1 VHTDSNHSTT
11 MARSL
16 GSSMARGLGILLIM
30 MTLSEIAATRS
41 EFNEDDWT
49 FYIVAAGI
57 CAFFAAF
64 GIGANDVAN
73 AYATSV
79 GSKAITVRQAVMLA
93 AVFEFAGAVLMG
105 SNVAK
110 TIRKGIA
117 DASCF
122 EDNPGLMIYGMTCVI
137 ISVAI
142 WLILASYFELPVS
155 TTHSC
160 VGGVIGMALMT
171 RGSRCVIWNYT
182 RNDYGN
188 GTTNMAFENFP
199 WLDGVAE
206 IVASWFLSPIAS
218 GICAAIL
225 YGIVKFAVMRGDAYF
240 RCKIFFPLIV
250 LVVVWINVSYWILK
264 GTKGQC
270 ERFRTCRLTREAK
283 AGNLW
288 PALLVGLYPSIAAGV
303 VAGAM
308 VPTLSK
314 RIDSGDVVGANRAL
328 AERAAAGVRQQADEE
343 NTRDAEPAQKEE
355 KKKSGMS
362 YITGQL
368 DRDTHKDLDT
378 DAKVAAIHD
387 NVTRHDPRAE
397 QFFRYVQIFTAIVDS
412 FSHGAND
419 VANAMGPFAA
429 AYVAY
434 KKGKVVKQAEM
445 DPGTMLWILAL
456 GGVGIVV
463 GLATYGYKI
472 MNAMGVKLIAI
483 TPSRGSC
490 IELGAAL
497 VVIYGTGQGWPL
509 STTHC
514 QIGAT
519 VAVGLFEGCQ
529 GVNKELFLRACGGW
543 VMTLVVVGC
552 TTAMLVGPSPEP
564 LKNEYCKDWSP

>member
-1 VHTDSNHSTT
+1 
-11 MARSL
+11 MARSM
-16 GSSMARGLGILLIM
+16 GASMARGLGILLIM
-30 MTLSEIAATRS
+30 MTLSEIAATRARPAYHNKGLLPPPIETAPRAPPPLQNARRSSSVDRGDDGNERGQRRRGARDSRDSRDARNAGS

-225 YGIVKFAVMRGDAYF
+225 YGIVKFAVMRGDACDLGVPSCCGAFTSSIRLVSIRRGRGWFLF
-240 RCKIFFPLIV
+240 RF
-250 LVVVWINVSYWILK
+250 
-264 GTKGQC
+264 
-270 ERFRTCRLTREAK
+270 
-283 AGNLW
+283 
-288 PALLVGLYPSIAAGV
+288 
-303 VAGAM
+303 
-308 VPTLSK
+308 
-314 RIDSGDVVGANRAL
+314 
-328 AERAAAGVRQQADEE
+328 
-343 NTRDAEPAQKEE
+343 
-355 KKKSGMS
+355 
-362 YITGQL
+362 
-368 DRDTHKDLDT
+368 
-378 DAKVAAIHD
+378 
-387 NVTRHDPRAE
+387 
-397 QFFRYVQIFTAIVDS
+397 
-412 FSHGAND
+412 
-419 VANAMGPFAA
+419 
-429 AYVAY
+429 
-434 KKGKVVKQAEM
+434 
-445 DPGTMLWILAL
+445 
-456 GGVGIVV
+456 
-463 GLATYGYKI
+463 
-472 MNAMGVKLIAI
+472 
-483 TPSRGSC
+483 
-490 IELGAAL
+490 
-497 VVIYGTGQGWPL
+497 
-509 STTHC
+509 
-514 QIGAT
+514 
-519 VAVGLFEGCQ
+519 
-529 GVNKELFLRACGGW
+529 
-543 VMTLVVVGC
+543 
-552 TTAMLVGPSPEP
+552 
-564 LKNEYCKDWSP
+564 

>member
-1 VHTDSNHSTT
+1 METSPRAPRRPRLAPVSSVGRGDRVPPQTARPQKGSAPSTH
-11 MARSL
+11 
-16 GSSMARGLGILLIM
+16 
-30 MTLSEIAATRS
+30 ATRAAPPTLTSYKNAGS

-225 YGIVKFAVMRGDAYF
+225 YGIVKFAVMRGDAYDLGVP
-240 RCKIFFPLIV
+240 RC
-250 LVVVWINVSYWILK
+250 
-264 GTKGQC
+264 G
-270 ERFRTCRLTREAK
+270 
-283 AGNLW
+283 
-288 PALLVGLYPSIAAGV
+288 
-303 VAGAM
+303 GA
-308 VPTLSK
+308 
-314 RIDSGDVVGANRAL
+314 
-328 AERAAAGVRQQADEE
+328 
-343 NTRDAEPAQKEE
+343 
-355 KKKSGMS
+355 
-362 YITGQL
+362 
-368 DRDTHKDLDT
+368 
-378 DAKVAAIHD
+378 
-387 NVTRHDPRAE
+387 
-397 QFFRYVQIFTAIVDS
+397 F
-412 FSHGAND
+412 
-419 VANAMGPFAA
+419 
-429 AYVAY
+429 
-434 KKGKVVKQAEM
+434 
-445 DPGTMLWILAL
+445 
-456 GGVGIVV
+456 
-463 GLATYGYKI
+463 
-472 MNAMGVKLIAI
+472 
-483 TPSRGSC
+483 TPSTR
-490 IELGAAL
+490 L
-497 VVIYGTGQGWPL
+497 VAI
-509 STTHC
+509 S
-514 QIGAT
+514 
-519 VAVGLFEGCQ
+519 
-529 GVNKELFLRACGGW
+529 R
-543 VMTLVVVGC
+543 
-552 TTAMLVGPSPEP
+552 
-564 LKNEYCKDWSP
+564 

>member
-1 VHTDSNHSTT
+1 

-225 YGIVKFAVMRGDAYF
+225 YGIVKFAVMRGDAYD
-240 RCKIFFPLIV
+240 LGV
-250 LVVVWINVSYWILK
+250 LK
-264 GTKGQC
+264 C
-270 ERFRTCRLTREAK
+270 C
-283 AGNLW
+283 
-288 PALLVGLYPSIAAGV
+288 
-303 VAGAM
+303 GA
-308 VPTLSK
+308 
-314 RIDSGDVVGANRAL
+314 
-328 AERAAAGVRQQADEE
+328 
-343 NTRDAEPAQKEE
+343 
-355 KKKSGMS
+355 
-362 YITGQL
+362 
-368 DRDTHKDLDT
+368 
-378 DAKVAAIHD
+378 
-387 NVTRHDPRAE
+387 
-397 QFFRYVQIFTAIVDS
+397 F
-412 FSHGAND
+412 
-419 VANAMGPFAA
+419 
-429 AYVAY
+429 
-434 KKGKVVKQAEM
+434 
-445 DPGTMLWILAL
+445 
-456 GGVGIVV
+456 
-463 GLATYGYKI
+463 
-472 MNAMGVKLIAI
+472 
-483 TPSRGSC
+483 TPSTRLVSIRRGR
-490 IELGAAL
+490 G
-497 VVIYGTGQGWPL
+497 
-509 STTHC
+509 
-514 QIGAT
+514 
-519 VAVGLFEGCQ
+519 
-529 GVNKELFLRACGGW
+529 
-543 VMTLVVVGC
+543 
-552 TTAMLVGPSPEP
+552 
-564 LKNEYCKDWSP
+564 

>member
-1 VHTDSNHSTT
+1 

-314 RIDSGDVVGANRAL
+314 RIDSGDVVGANKAL

>member
-1 VHTDSNHSTT
+1 MATVRVLSVAKRIDASAPQDTGWLSLRAKHKSGFKKRRVGRVQWRQLTPRRPHEHAVAAGGGEGAARRSRGAAGGAAFNRSHHTAYEPYTTHPHAPEPRNEGSPTPRFGPASRSRDGEGEVHTDSNHSTT

-30 MTLSEIAATRS
+30 MTLSEIAATRARPAYTTKGCSRPHRDVPRAPPPPSKRAPLAAAGRGDHGNERGQRRRGDSRDAPPHLTYENAGS

-225 YGIVKFAVMRGDAYF
+225 YGIVKFAVMRGDACDLGVP
-240 RCKIFFPLIV
+240 RC
-250 LVVVWINVSYWILK
+250 
-264 GTKGQC
+264 G
-270 ERFRTCRLTREAK
+270 
-283 AGNLW
+283 
-288 PALLVGLYPSIAAGV
+288 
-303 VAGAM
+303 GA
-308 VPTLSK
+308 
-314 RIDSGDVVGANRAL
+314 
-328 AERAAAGVRQQADEE
+328 
-343 NTRDAEPAQKEE
+343 
-355 KKKSGMS
+355 
-362 YITGQL
+362 
-368 DRDTHKDLDT
+368 
-378 DAKVAAIHD
+378 
-387 NVTRHDPRAE
+387 
-397 QFFRYVQIFTAIVDS
+397 F
-412 FSHGAND
+412 
-419 VANAMGPFAA
+419 
-429 AYVAY
+429 
-434 KKGKVVKQAEM
+434 
-445 DPGTMLWILAL
+445 
-456 GGVGIVV
+456 
-463 GLATYGYKI
+463 
-472 MNAMGVKLIAI
+472 
-483 TPSRGSC
+483 TPSTRLVSIRRGR
-490 IELGAAL
+490 
-497 VVIYGTGQGWPL
+497 GWF
-509 STTHC
+509 
-514 QIGAT
+514 
-519 VAVGLFEGCQ
+519 LFR
-529 GVNKELFLRACGGW
+529 V
-543 VMTLVVVGC
+543 
-552 TTAMLVGPSPEP
+552 
-564 LKNEYCKDWSP
+564 

>member
-1 VHTDSNHSTT
+1 MPRATAVGGLGGQPSIGAITPSTSRTQHTPLRRTHENEGSPRRDSIAHLGAVTSEGEVHTDSNHWTT

-30 MTLSEIAATRS
+30 MTLSEIAATRARPAYHNKGLLPPPIETAPRAPPPLQNARRSLSAGRGDHGNERGQRAMHRCAAESHDNAGS

-117 DASCF
+117 DAGCF
-122 EDNPGLMIYGMTCVI
+122 ADNPGLMIYGMTCVI

-225 YGIVKFAVMRGDAYF
+225 YGIVKFAVMRGDAYDLGVP
-240 RCKIFFPLIV
+240 RC
-250 LVVVWINVSYWILK
+250 
-264 GTKGQC
+264 G
-270 ERFRTCRLTREAK
+270 
-283 AGNLW
+283 
-288 PALLVGLYPSIAAGV
+288 
-303 VAGAM
+303 GA
-308 VPTLSK
+308 
-314 RIDSGDVVGANRAL
+314 
-328 AERAAAGVRQQADEE
+328 
-343 NTRDAEPAQKEE
+343 
-355 KKKSGMS
+355 
-362 YITGQL
+362 
-368 DRDTHKDLDT
+368 
-378 DAKVAAIHD
+378 
-387 NVTRHDPRAE
+387 
-397 QFFRYVQIFTAIVDS
+397 F
-412 FSHGAND
+412 
-419 VANAMGPFAA
+419 
-429 AYVAY
+429 
-434 KKGKVVKQAEM
+434 
-445 DPGTMLWILAL
+445 
-456 GGVGIVV
+456 
-463 GLATYGYKI
+463 
-472 MNAMGVKLIAI
+472 
-483 TPSRGSC
+483 TPSTRVVSRRG
-490 IELGAAL
+490 GR
-497 VVIYGTGQGWPL
+497 GWF
-509 STTHC
+509 
-514 QIGAT
+514 
-519 VAVGLFEGCQ
+519 LFR
-529 GVNKELFLRACGGW
+529 V
-543 VMTLVVVGC
+543 
-552 TTAMLVGPSPEP
+552 
-564 LKNEYCKDWSP
+564 

>member
-1 VHTDSNHSTT
+1 MFDFERGGLAPRRGGLTSTNAPSNRGRGPRGAALNRSHHTTYEPYTTHPHAPGPQKRRVPRRDSGPHLGAVTSEGEVHADSNHSTT

-30 MTLSEIAATRS
+30 MTLSEIAATRARPASTQRAAPSPINTSPRAPPPPPTTVSSAGRGDHGNERGQRRRDSRCAAASHDNAGS

-225 YGIVKFAVMRGDAYF
+225 YGIVKFAVMRGDAYDLGVP
-240 RCKIFFPLIV
+240 RC
-250 LVVVWINVSYWILK
+250 
-264 GTKGQC
+264 G
-270 ERFRTCRLTREAK
+270 
-283 AGNLW
+283 
-288 PALLVGLYPSIAAGV
+288 
-303 VAGAM
+303 GA
-308 VPTLSK
+308 
-314 RIDSGDVVGANRAL
+314 
-328 AERAAAGVRQQADEE
+328 
-343 NTRDAEPAQKEE
+343 
-355 KKKSGMS
+355 
-362 YITGQL
+362 
-368 DRDTHKDLDT
+368 
-378 DAKVAAIHD
+378 
-387 NVTRHDPRAE
+387 
-397 QFFRYVQIFTAIVDS
+397 F
-412 FSHGAND
+412 
-419 VANAMGPFAA
+419 
-429 AYVAY
+429 
-434 KKGKVVKQAEM
+434 
-445 DPGTMLWILAL
+445 
-456 GGVGIVV
+456 
-463 GLATYGYKI
+463 
-472 MNAMGVKLIAI
+472 
-483 TPSRGSC
+483 TPSTRLASIRRGR
-490 IELGAAL
+490 
-497 VVIYGTGQGWPL
+497 GWF
-509 STTHC
+509 
-514 QIGAT
+514 
-519 VAVGLFEGCQ
+519 LFR
-529 GVNKELFLRACGGW
+529 V
-543 VMTLVVVGC
+543 
-552 TTAMLVGPSPEP
+552 
-564 LKNEYCKDWSP
+564 